1 MAKNRYDSKR
11 VFRRKP
17 GGPWYAWL
25 YEIDAHGVRQRT
37 RFSTGQLDKQAAI
50 AVLVDRERAAA
61 QAPHGLA
68 TDAAGRTVADALEYL
83 LQFSRRTK
91 PRAQRDRHDRLR
103 DREHPTEPAVMS
115 DGLRILLDACVS
127 AASTTRAPRD
137 GGHHG

>member
-61 QAPHGLA
+61 QAPHGLPMPKPRPM
-68 TDAAGRTVADALEYL
+68 TFTIETVKRPKPRPMTFTIETAKRPRLRSTPKQAK
-83 LQFSRRTK
+83 RRT
-91 PRAQRDRHDRLR
+91 Q
-103 DREHPTEPAVMS
+103 
-115 DGLRILLDACVS
+115 
-127 AASTTRAPRD
+127 
-137 GGHHG
+137 

>member
-68 TDAAGRTVADALEYL
+68 TDAAGRTARNRAARTISELEVADG
-83 LQFSRRTK
+83 RI
-91 PRAQRDRHDRLR
+91 RA
-103 DREHPTEPAVMS
+103 T
-115 DGLRILLDACVS
+115 S
-127 AASTTRAPRD
+127 AS
-137 GGHHG
+137 G